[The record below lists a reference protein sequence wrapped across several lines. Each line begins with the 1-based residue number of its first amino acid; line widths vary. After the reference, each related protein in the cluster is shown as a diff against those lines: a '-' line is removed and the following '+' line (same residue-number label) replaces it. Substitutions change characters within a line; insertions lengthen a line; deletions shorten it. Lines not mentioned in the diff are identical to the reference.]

1 MIRPNALINMVK
13 SAGKAFRK
21 FGPQIAAGVGVTGMT
36 VFAGYGIKKAFDVAP
51 KVEAKKEELGRD
63 LKPKEFLDI
72 CWKDFAVPAVGFV
85 ASGGLVVGGVV
96 FLTKQVGA
104 LAVAAA
110 ASSKHL
116 SAIEQAIP
124 DVLSDNKRQSLEDKV
139 AAIESGDLDITEEEI
154 QLTGRGNT
162 LFYEPMF
169 GHWFRSDLQAVRAS
183 VNDANE
189 IMWGDMSLSMNEFYE
204 FLGLARTDGGDLLGW
219 RSDHS
224 KIDISYRERST
235 KSGELYFVLEYRVS
249 PESDYMRLYS

>member
-1 MIRPNALINMVK
+1 MRPAAFINLAK
-13 SAGKAFRK
+13 AAGKVFRK
-21 FGPQIAAGVGVTGMT
+21 FGPQIAAGVGVAGMT
-36 VFAGYGIKKAFDVAP
+36 VFAGLGIKKAFDVAP
-51 KVEAKKEELGRD
+51 KVQEKKEELGRN
-63 LKPKEFLDI
+63 LKPLEFLDI
-72 CWKDFAVPAVGFV
+72 CGKDFAVPAIGFA

-96 FLTKQVGA
+96 FLTKEVGA

-116 SAIEQAIP
+116 SAVEQAIP
-124 DVLSDNKRQSLEDKV
+124 EVLSDNKRQALEDKV
-139 AAIESGDLDITEEEI
+139 ASIEVGDLEPSPENV

-169 GHWFRSDLQAVRAS
+169 GHWFRSDLQCVRAA

-189 IMWGDMSLSMNEFYE
+189 MMWGDMSLSMNEFYE

-235 KSGELYFVLEYRVS
+235 TSGELYFVMGYRVS
-249 PESDYMRLYS
+249 PESDYLSLYS